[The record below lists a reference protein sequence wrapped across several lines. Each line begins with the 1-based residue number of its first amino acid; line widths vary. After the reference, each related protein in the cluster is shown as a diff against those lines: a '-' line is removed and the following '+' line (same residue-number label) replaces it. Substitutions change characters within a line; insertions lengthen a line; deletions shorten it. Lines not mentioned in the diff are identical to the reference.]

1 MKFKF
6 LLFVLVFI
14 INFSV
19 NSQTNCDEL
28 IDEHLKEIIKEHKD
42 FVSIPNLPE
51 NKNRTGITTV
61 GATGLLILSGVIF
74 ADMSPWWLVLSIM
87 LIISAIGLESAE
99 RK

>member
-1 MKFKF
+1 MR
-6 LLFVLVFI
+6 
-14 INFSV
+14 
-19 NSQTNCDEL
+19 
-28 IDEHLKEIIKEHKD
+28 
-42 FVSIPNLPE
+42 LPE

-74 ADMSPWWLVLSIM
+74 ADMSSWWLVLAIM